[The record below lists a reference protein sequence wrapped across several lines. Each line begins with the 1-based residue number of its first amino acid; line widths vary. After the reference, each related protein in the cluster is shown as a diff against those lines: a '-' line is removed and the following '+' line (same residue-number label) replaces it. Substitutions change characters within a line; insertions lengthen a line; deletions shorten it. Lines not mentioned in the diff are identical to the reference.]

1 MTRAHLLLAHLYTNR
16 TKKMSCQL
24 VFLSFFFYKNINN
37 SIKRNRL

>member
-16 TKKMSCQL
+16 TKKNVLSTC
-24 VFLSFFFYKNINN
+24 FSFFFYKKINN